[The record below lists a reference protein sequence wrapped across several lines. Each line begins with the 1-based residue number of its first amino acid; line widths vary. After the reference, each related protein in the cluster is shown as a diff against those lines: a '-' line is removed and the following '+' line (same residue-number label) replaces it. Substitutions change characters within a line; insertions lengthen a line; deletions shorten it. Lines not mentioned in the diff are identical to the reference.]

1 MTYKIAIAASG
12 SGRSLENLIKVSKN
26 LNFEISA
33 VILSRADCKAFD
45 IATKNDI
52 PYYLDKFPLKSEAK
66 LSSFLEETAT
76 ELIVLAGFLKPFP
89 VLQSFENK
97 VLNIHPALLPNYGG
111 KGMYGMNIHNK
122 VFENKEK
129 FSGATIH
136 LVNEEYDKGRILS
149 QLKVNIESLT
159 SADEI
164 AGKVFEFE
172 KILLPFT
179 ISKFLNDKNYTN
191 LELTEKEMKSWQLKK
206 L

>member
-1 MTYKIAIAASG
+1 MKYQ
-12 SGRSLENLIKVSKN
+12 
-26 LNFEISA
+26 
-33 VILSRADCKAFD
+33 LSFFQEQIVKAFD

>member
-76 ELIVLAGFLKPFP
+76 ELIVLAGFKTVSCF
-89 VLQSFENK
+89 
-97 VLNIHPALLPNYGG
+97 A
-111 KGMYGMNIHNK
+111 
-122 VFENKEK
+122 VF
-129 FSGATIH
+129 
-136 LVNEEYDKGRILS
+136 
-149 QLKVNIESLT
+149 
-159 SADEI
+159 
-164 AGKVFEFE
+164 
-172 KILLPFT
+172 
-179 ISKFLNDKNYTN
+179 
-191 LELTEKEMKSWQLKK
+191 
-206 L
+206 